1 MKKIVLISLVYI
13 LSVTAFAQTSATIN
27 NPNITIQFKR
37 CIVVS
42 NTAYLDF
49 LIINNLGYDFSM
61 HAYCQNFDNHEDS
74 IAYDDEG
81 NSYRVNAK
89 KGLVACTLGSV
100 THLMTSLNGRSET
113 IPNGIPIKGRLE
125 IGGVD
130 SYATVFPLVKL
141 QVSTS
146 LEPYNRHFRTIEFRN
161 VPITRE

>member
-1 MKKIVLISLVYI
+1 MKKIVLISLMFI
-13 LSVTAFAQTSATIN
+13 LSVTAFAQISATIN

-49 LIINNLGYDFSM
+49 LIVNNIGYDFRM
-61 HAYCQNFDNHEDS
+61 HAYYQNYDNHEDS

-81 NSYRVNAK
+81 NSYRVNGEK
-89 KGLVACTLGSV
+89 SLIACTLGSV
-100 THLMTSLNGRSET
+100 THFMTSLNGRSET
-113 IPNGIPIKGRLE
+113 IPNGIPLKCRLE

-130 SYATVFPLVKL
+130 RYATVFPLVKL

-146 LEPYNRHFRTIEFRN
+146 LEPHNRHFRTIEFRN